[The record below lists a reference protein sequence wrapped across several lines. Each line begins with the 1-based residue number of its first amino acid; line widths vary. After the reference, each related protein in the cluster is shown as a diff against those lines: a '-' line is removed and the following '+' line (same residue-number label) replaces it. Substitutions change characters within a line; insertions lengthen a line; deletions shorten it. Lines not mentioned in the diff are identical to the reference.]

1 VDKRQKDTQA
11 AAGRGCKAESISSP
25 AARAPG
31 TTAKDEPDARTTSDV
46 GASGRRE
53 AWTKGWAATP
63 GGGTPISAEK
73 EADDKEIAVSPPR
86 DRLYD
91 VLFEDT
97 KLGITTR
104 SECGV
109 LVITAVANESNASR
123 VGVLPGSII
132 RARHGAY
139 RCNETD
145 QRRPTTIQHD
155 VTRYSEGGGKRTSR
169 LDVCE

>member
-1 VDKRQKDTQA
+1 MDKRQKDTQA

-53 AWTKGWAATP
+53 AWTKGWAANP

-109 LVITAVANESNASR
+109 LVITAVAGR
-123 VGVLPGSII
+123 GVCGMAHTAAMKLI
-132 RARHGAY
+132 RDAP
-139 RCNETD
+139 
-145 QRRPTTIQHD
+145 RPFSMTLRDTAK
-155 VTRYSEGGGKRTSR
+155 EKGKEQV
-169 LDVCE
+169 D